1 MDRIVQASERERKA
15 IFTEA
20 SAIIK
25 IPVEMIEKDFWVCW
39 TLSRLFSSPEL
50 KKSLR
55 FKGGTSLSKVYGVID
70 GTSMKFC

>member
-39 TLSRLFSSPEL
+39 TLGRLFSSP
-50 KKSLR
+50 
-55 FKGGTSLSKVYGVID
+55 D
-70 GTSMKFC
+70 